1 MAENNFRADRL
12 EEAINTYGIEV
23 NPEVN
28 VGGSLRAVAKYSYA
42 MQAHEGR
49 LR

>member
-23 NPEVN
+23 NPDVK
-28 VGGSLRAVAKYSYA
+28 VG
-42 MQAHEGR
+42 
-49 LR
+49 